1 MADSSK
7 DLQLRELKDMIN
19 DLKKMIKTLQATVDA
34 ANKREEALTQERD
47 NLKEEVDLLRKKLF
61 GSSSEKRSMDV
72 PGQLNLFNEAEL
84 EQNPTIAEPEALES
98 LLPEKETKKRKSRA
112 TNAERF
118 KGIPVV
124 KKYLDLPDAEKVCPV
139 CNAPLVKIGE
149 EFVRRELSFVPAKL
163 KVIEIY
169 SLNYICPECNNDDVT
184 VIKKGKDGH
193 AHMLHGMAA
202 ADTIAWVMY
211 QKFCNSLPYTRQ
223 EKDWEQY
230 GVAITR
236 ATMANWVIRNTLDY
250 FTPMYDYFHR
260 QLLKREFAMADET
273 PLQVLHE
280 SGRRAQTKS
289 YMWLFRSGEDGGF
302 PIILYKYSE
311 TRAGNNAVEFL
322 EGFKGYLMC
331 DGYSGYN
338 KVPDAKRTACW
349 AHIRRYLTDAIPKG
363 KQLDYTQPSV
373 QGMMYINQL
382 FHLEDVIK
390 AKYSSFDAIKKARL
404 EKEKPIVEG
413 FLSWLDKQNPVRGS
427 RMDKA
432 VTYIQNR
439 RSYLM
444 TYLEDGHCSFSNNL
458 SENAI
463 RPFTVGRKNWLFCDT
478 PNGAQA
484 SAIVYTMVE
493 MAKANGVN
501 VYHYLTYLLEKL
513 PNDRMSDEE
522 LDRLAPWNEE
532 VKAEIERRA
541 NDTNQKTIISELSRC
556 SGCRNVAGDFC
567 IHV

>member
-1 MADSSK
+1 MADSPK
-7 DLQLRELKDMIN
+7 DIQLRELKDMIT

-47 NLKEEVDLLRKKLF
+47 NLKDEVALLRKKLF
-61 GSSSEKRSMDV
+61 GSSSEKRTLDI
-72 PGQLNLFNEAEL
+72 PGQLNLFNEAEMEQDPAAAKAEEL
-84 EQNPTIAEPEALES
+84 EAS
-98 LLPEKETKKRKSRA
+98 LPDKAGKKRKARA
-112 TNAERF
+112 TDAERF
-118 KGIPVV
+118 KGIPVQ
-124 KKYLDLPDAEKVCPV
+124 KKYLDIDDGEKACPV
-139 CNAPLVKIGE
+139 CNTALEEIGE
-149 EFVRRELSFVPAKL
+149 EFVRRELVFIPAKL
-163 KVIEIY
+163 KVYEYY
-169 SLNYICPECNNDDVT
+169 SKNYTCPECSKRDLP
-184 VIKKGKDGH
+184 VIKKGKDGKP
-193 AHMLHGMAA
+193 HMLYGMASA
-202 ADTIAWVMY
+202 GTVAWVMC
-211 QKFCNSLPYTRQ
+211 QKFCNGLPYCRQ
-223 EKDWEQY
+223 EKDWKQY
-230 GVAITR
+230 GAAITR
-236 ATMANWVIRNTLDY
+236 ATMANWVIHNSEAFFL
-250 FTPMYDYFHR
+250 PMYEYFHR
-260 QLLKREFAMADET
+260 KLLERGFALADET

-280 SGRRAQTKS
+280 PGRRAQTKS
-289 YMWLFRSGEDGGF
+289 YMWLFRSGEDGGQ
-302 PIILYKYSE
+302 PIVLYKYSE
-311 TRAGNNAVEFL
+311 TRAGDNAVDFL
-322 EGFKGYLMC
+322 HGFKGYLMC

-363 KQLDYTQPSV
+363 KELDYAQPSV
-373 QGMMYINQL
+373 QGIMYINQL

-390 AKYSSFDAIKKARL
+390 AKYTSFDAIKKARL

-413 FLSWLDKQNPVRGS
+413 FLSWLDNQSPVRGS

-439 RSYLM
+439 RPYLT
-444 TYLEDGHCSFSNNL
+444 TYLEDGRCSFSNNL

-522 LDRLAPWNEE
+522 LELLAPWNEN
-532 VKAEIERRA
+532 VKAEIKRRA
-541 NDTNQKTIISELSRC
+541 SDGN
-556 SGCRNVAGDFC
+556 
-567 IHV
+567 